1 VNNEVALVR
10 KTFGAILFALALAT
24 ASAGAHDLFLTL
36 NSFFLAPQSTAR
48 VSVMNGTYST
58 SDGAV
63 SVTRL
68 RDLSVVAAG
77 RRQELDQALWDSA
90 DAKLAVV
97 RVPLTE
103 PGTYVLGA
111 SLLPREIT
119 LSGSDF
125 NGYLETE
132 GILPIIERRRAR
144 GELDTPARERYA
156 KHVKALLQVGDERS
170 DDYTAVLGYPAELV
184 PLENP
189 YSLRRGQS
197 LRVWALVEGE
207 PVAGQVVIAGGRT
220 PSGARIAPRRS
231 VTDSSG
237 VTLVT
242 LRPAGRWYV
251 KFIHM
256 EPVQSDS
263 LDYESKWATLTFEVR

>member
-1 VNNEVALVR
+1 MRNRLIPVIAAL
-10 KTFGAILFALALAT
+10 LCLA

-36 NSFFLAPQSTAR
+36 NSFFQSPDSTAR
-48 VSVMNGTYST
+48 VSVMNGTFSV
-58 SDGAV
+58 SEGAV
-63 SVTRL
+63 SRTRL
-68 RDLSVVAAG
+68 RDLSVVSAG
-77 RRQELDQALWDSA
+77 TRRELDRALWDSV

-97 RVPLTE
+97 RVPLTD

-132 GILPIIERRRAR
+132 GILPIIERRRER
-144 GELDTPARERYA
+144 GELDSSARERYH
-156 KHVKALLQVGDERS
+156 KHVKALLQVGTERS

-197 LRVWALVEGE
+197 LRVRALVEGK

-220 PSGARIAPRRS
+220 RSGARIEPRRS
-231 VTDSSG
+231 VTDSAG
-237 VTLVT
+237 VANVRLT
-242 LRPAGRWYV
+242 PAGRWYV

-256 EPVQSDS
+256 EPVTSDS
-263 LDYESKWATLTFEVR
+263 LDYESKWATLTFEIR

>member
-1 VNNEVALVR
+1 MR
-10 KTFGAILFALALAT
+10 KTFAVLLLALALT
-24 ASAGAHDLFLTL
+24 TGSAAAHDLFLTL
-36 NSFFLAPQSTAR
+36 NSFFLAPNTTAR
-48 VSVMNGTYST
+48 VSVMNGTFFS

-63 SVTRL
+63 SRERL
-68 RDLSVVAAG
+68 RDLSVVAG
-77 RRQELDQALWDSA
+77 GSRRELDRSLWDSA

-97 RVPLTE
+97 HVPLTDA
-103 PGTYVLGA
+103 GTYVIGA

-132 GILPIIERRRAR
+132 GILPILQQRRERD
-144 GELDTPARERYA
+144 ELDSTARERYH
-156 KHVKALLQVGDERS
+156 KHVKALVQVGTERS
-170 DDYTAVLGYPAELV
+170 EDYTAVLGYPAELV

-197 LRVWALVEGE
+197 LRVLALVEGR
-207 PVAGQVVIAGGRT
+207 PLAGQVVIAGGRT
-220 PSGARIAPRRS
+220 RSGARIAPRRS
-231 VTDSSG
+231 TTDSTG
-237 VTLVT
+237 VASVRLM
-242 LRPAGRWYV
+242 PAGRWYV

-256 EPVQSDS
+256 EPVTSDS